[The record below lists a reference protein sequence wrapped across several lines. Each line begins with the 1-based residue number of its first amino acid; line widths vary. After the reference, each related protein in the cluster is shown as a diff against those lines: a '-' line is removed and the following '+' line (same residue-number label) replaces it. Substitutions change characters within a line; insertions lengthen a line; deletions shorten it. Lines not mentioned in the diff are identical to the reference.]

1 MKKKPV
7 SLVLSSG
14 GARGM
19 AHIGVIEELERH
31 NFEIIS
37 ISGCSMGALIGG
49 IYAAGNLQ
57 GYKKWL
63 SELNKIDVFNLMDF
77 TISSHGFIK
86 GVKVFNEI
94 NKFIG
99 NGLIEDLSIPFTAV
113 ATDVDNQKEVVFST
127 GKLRDAI
134 RASVSIPSVL
144 EPFDWNGISLIDGGI
159 LNPIPLDLVV
169 RNKGDI
175 VVAVDLN
182 AIVSSEKITK
192 PKQTK
197 KQIRKEQNSILKRIE
212 FKEQWNRFF
221 PKDKNN
227 KEKLGHLSLLDRSFD
242 MMQNKISRHSIQ
254 KYQPDIVVSISKTA
268 CSTFDF
274 YRADEMIELGKHTF
288 NEELGKYDQKMIEKY
303 KDSIE
308 T

>member
-1 MKKKPV
+1 MKKTAV

-31 NFEIIS
+31 NFEIKS

-49 IYAAGNLQ
+49 VYAAGYLKEFKN
-57 GYKKWL
+57 WL
-63 SELNKIDVFNLMDF
+63 DKLDKLDVFNLMDF

-94 NKFIG
+94 NQFIG
-99 NGLIEDLSIPFTAV
+99 NVLIEDLPIPFTAV
-113 ATDVDNQKEVVFST
+113 ATDVDNQKEVVFIK

-144 EPFDWNGISLIDGGI
+144 EPFDWNGVSLIDGGI
-159 LNPIPLDLVV
+159 LNPIPIDRVQ
-169 RNKGDI
+169 RTEGDI
-175 VVAVDLN
+175 LVAVDLN
-182 AIVSSEKITK
+182 AIVNSPPQIA
-192 PKQTK
+192 KQK
-197 KQIRKEQNSILKRIE
+197 KTAREQKKEQNSILKRIE
-212 FKEQWNRFF
+212 FREKWEHFF
-221 PKDKNN
+221 PKDKLQ

-242 MMQNKISRHSIQ
+242 MMQNKISQHTIQ
-254 KYQPDIVVSISKTA
+254 KCRPEILVSISKTA

-274 YRADEMIELGKHTF
+274 YRAGEMIELGKQTF
-288 NEELGKYDQKMIEKY
+288 NEALKKYDKEVIDYY
-303 KDSIE
+303 KNS
-308 T
+308 

>member
-212 FKEQWNRFF
+212 FKEQWKF
-221 PKDKNN
+221 
-227 KEKLGHLSLLDRSFD
+227 LL
-242 MMQNKISRHSIQ
+242 
-254 KYQPDIVVSISKTA
+254 Y
-268 CSTFDF
+268 
-274 YRADEMIELGKHTF
+274 E
-288 NEELGKYDQKMIEKY
+288 Y
-303 KDSIE
+303 K
-308 T
+308 